1 MALPVMTSRRDSTA
15 WVLGWTFYSI
25 FVCKKASSCAMGNS
39 LSRASGKALVK
50 SVTYVQPAAKP
61 ILIYLVTEDWYFL
74 SHRIP
79 MALAAQRAGYDVHV
93 ATHVVNGG
101 ARIEALGF
109 RLHPLAWRRG
119 SVNPFDL
126 ITIVREVRALYR
138 RLSPDLVHHVALQ
151 PSVIGSLA
159 AWGLPITQ
167 LNAFAG
173 LGSTFTSQSMKSRIV
188 RPVLKTILRWI
199 LNRRRSAA
207 LVQNGD
213 DRDAITAIGVDAARV
228 FLIPGSGVDVD
239 VLTPL
244 PEPEGEVTMGYVGRL
259 LEDKGLRTLIAAHD
273 LLMQRGVAVRLLIA
287 GQTDPA
293 NPASIGGAEIE
304 SWKQRPNVTL
314 LGHVNDVREVWARA
328 HIAVL
333 PSRRE
338 GLPKSLLEAAAC
350 GRPMIAS
357 DVPGCREI
365 ARNGINGLLVP
376 ADDAQALA
384 AAVEQLARDPALRQ
398 LYGAAGRH
406 LVEAEFS
413 SDRIGAKT
421 VALYDGLLGRTLAGA
436 AL

>member
-1 MALPVMTSRRDSTA
+1 M
-15 WVLGWTFYSI
+15 
-25 FVCKKASSCAMGNS
+25 
-39 LSRASGKALVK
+39 
-50 SVTYVQPAAKP
+50 QPAAKP
-61 ILIYLVTEDWYFL
+61 VLVYLVTEDWYFL

-79 MALAAQRAGYDVHV
+79 MALAAQRAGYEVHV
-93 ATHVVNGG
+93 ATHVGNG
-101 ARIEALGF
+101 AERIKALGF
-109 RLHPLAWRRG
+109 TLHPLAWRRG
-119 SVNPFDL
+119 SVNPLDL
-126 ITIVREVRALYR
+126 AAIVRDVRRLYR
-138 RLSPDLVHHVALQ
+138 RLAPDLVHHVALQ

-173 LGSTFTSQSMKSRIV
+173 LGSTFTSQSLKSRFV
-188 RPVLKTILRWI
+188 RPVLKTLLRLI

-239 VLTPL
+239 VLTPM
-244 PEPEGEVTMGYVGRL
+244 PEPAGEVTLAFVGRL

-273 LLMQRGVAVRLLIA
+273 LLTQRGVAVKLLIA
-287 GQTDPA
+287 GQADPA
-293 NPASIGGAEIE
+293 NPASIGEAEIE
-304 SWKQRPNVTL
+304 SWKRKPNVEL
-314 LGHVNDVREVWARA
+314 LGHVNDVRAVWARA

-365 ARNGINGLLVP
+365 ARNGVNGLLVP
-376 ADDAQALA
+376 ADDAPALA
-384 AAVEQLARDPALRQ
+384 AAVEQLARDPALRRR
-398 LYGAAGRH
+398 YGEAGRR
-406 LVEAEFS
+406 LAETEFS
-413 SDRIGAKT
+413 SDRIGRKT

>member
-1 MALPVMTSRRDSTA
+1 M
-15 WVLGWTFYSI
+15 
-25 FVCKKASSCAMGNS
+25 
-39 LSRASGKALVK
+39 
-50 SVTYVQPAAKP
+50 QPAAKP
-61 ILIYLVTEDWYFL
+61 VLVYLVTEDWYFL

-101 ARIEALGF
+101 DRIKALGF
-109 RLHPLAWRRG
+109 HLHPLNWRRG
-119 SVNPFDL
+119 SVNPVDL
-126 ITIVREVRALYR
+126 VSIVREVRALYK
-138 RLSPDLVHHVALQ
+138 RLAPDLVHHVALQ

-159 AWGLPITQ
+159 AWGLPVTQ

-173 LGSTFTSQSMKSRIV
+173 LGSTFTSQSLKSRVV
-188 RPVLKTILRWI
+188 RPVLKTVLRWM

-213 DRDAITAIGVDAARV
+213 DRDAITAIGIDAARV

-244 PEPEGEVTMGYVGRL
+244 PEPEGAVTLGYVGRL
-259 LEDKGLRTLIAAHD
+259 LEDKGLRSLIAAHD
-273 LLMQRGVAVRLLIA
+273 LLTQRGVAVKLLIA

-293 NPASIGGAEIE
+293 NPASIPDAEIE
-304 SWKQRPNVTL
+304 SWKRRANITL
-314 LGHVNDVREVWARA
+314 LGHVNDVRDVWAKA

-365 ARNGINGLLVP
+365 ARHGVNGLLVP
-376 ADDAQALA
+376 ADDAEALA
-384 AAVEQLARDPALRQ
+384 GAIEQLAGDPALRRQ
-398 LYGAAGRH
+398 YGAAGRR
-406 LVEAEFS
+406 LVESEFS
-413 SDRIGAKT
+413 SERIGGKT
-421 VALYDGLLGRTLAGA
+421 VTLYDGLLGRTLAGA

>member
-1 MALPVMTSRRDSTA
+1 M
-15 WVLGWTFYSI
+15 
-25 FVCKKASSCAMGNS
+25 NS
-39 LSRASGKALVK
+39 LR
-50 SVTYVQPAAKP
+50 PAQAP
-61 ILIYLVTEDWYFL
+61 VLLYLVTEDWYFL

-79 MALAAQRAGYDVHV
+79 MALAAQRAGYEVHV
-93 ATHVVNGG
+93 ATHVGHG
-101 ARIEALGF
+101 AERIKALGF
-109 RLHPLAWRRG
+109 HLHPLAWRRG
-119 SVNPFDL
+119 SVNPIDL
-126 ITIVREVRALYR
+126 IAIVREVRRLYR
-138 RLSPDLVHHVALQ
+138 RLAPDLVHHVALQ
-151 PSVIGSLA
+151 PSVVGSLA

-167 LNAFAG
+167 LNALAG
-173 LGSTFTSQSMKSRIV
+173 LGSTFTSQSLKSRFV
-188 RPVLKTILRWI
+188 RPVLKTLLRLI

-213 DRDAITAIGVDAARV
+213 DRDAMTAIGVDAARV

-239 VLTPL
+239 VLTPM
-244 PEPEGEVTMGYVGRL
+244 PEPAGEVTLAFVGRL

-273 LLMQRGVAVRLLIA
+273 LLTQRGVAVKLLIA
-287 GQTDPA
+287 GQADPA
-293 NPASIGGAEIE
+293 NPASIGDAEIE
-304 SWKQRPNVTL
+304 SWKRKPNVEL

-365 ARNGINGLLVP
+365 ARNGVNGLLVP
-376 ADDAQALA
+376 ADDAPALA
-384 AAVEQLARDPALRQ
+384 AAVEHLARDPALRRR
-398 LYGAAGRH
+398 YGEAGRR
-406 LVEAEFS
+406 LAETEFS
-413 SDRIGAKT
+413 SDRIGRKT

>member
-1 MALPVMTSRRDSTA
+1 MQPAVKPTTLPV
-15 WVLGWTFYSI
+15 
-25 FVCKKASSCAMGNS
+25 
-39 LSRASGKALVK
+39 LV
-50 SVTYVQPAAKP
+50 
-61 ILIYLVTEDWYFL
+61 YLVTEDWYFL

-109 RLHPLAWRRG
+109 TLHPLAWRRG
-119 SVNPFDL
+119 SVNPLDL
-126 ITIVREVRALYR
+126 IAIVREVRALYK
-138 RLSPDLVHHVALQ
+138 RLAPDLVHHVALQ
-151 PSVIGSLA
+151 PSVVGSFA

-173 LGSTFTSQSMKSRIV
+173 LGSTFTSQSLKSRVV
-188 RPVLKTILRWI
+188 RPVLKTLLRLI

-213 DRDAITAIGVDAARV
+213 DRDAMTAIGVDAARV

-239 VLTPL
+239 VLTPM
-244 PEPEGEVTMGYVGRL
+244 PEPDGEVTLGYVGRL

-273 LLMQRGVAVRLLIA
+273 LLTQRGVPVRLLIA
-287 GQTDPA
+287 GQADPA
-293 NPASIGGAEIE
+293 NPASIGEAEID
-304 SWKQRPNVTL
+304 SWKRRPGVTL
-314 LGHVNDVREVWARA
+314 LGHVNDVREVWAKA

-338 GLPKSLLEAAAC
+338 GLPKSLLEAASC

-365 ARNGINGLLVP
+365 ARHGVNGLLVP
-376 ADDAQALA
+376 ADDAPALA
-384 AAVEQLARDPALRQ
+384 AATEQLARDPALRR
-398 LYGAAGRH
+398 LYGAAGRK
-406 LVEAEFS
+406 LAETEFS
-413 SDRIGAKT
+413 SDRIGRKT

>member
-1 MALPVMTSRRDSTA
+1 MASTLMPRARQPVKP
-15 WVLGWTFYSI
+15 VL
-25 FVCKKASSCAMGNS
+25 V
-39 LSRASGKALVK
+39 
-50 SVTYVQPAAKP
+50 
-61 ILIYLVTEDWYFL
+61 YLVTEDWYFL

-101 ARIEALGF
+101 DRIAALGF
-109 RLHPLAWRRG
+109 HLHPLNWRRG
-119 SVNPFDL
+119 SVDPVDL
-126 ITIVREVRALYR
+126 ISIVREVRTLYK
-138 RLSPDLVHHVALQ
+138 RLKPDLAHHVALQ

-188 RPVLKTILRWI
+188 RPMLKTMLRGM

-213 DRDAITAIGVDAARV
+213 DRDAITAIGVNPARV

-239 VLTPL
+239 LLTPL
-244 PEPEGEVTMGYVGRL
+244 PEPEGAVTLAYVGRL
-259 LEDKGLRTLIAAHD
+259 LEDKGLRSLIAAHD
-273 LLMQRGVAVRLLIA
+273 MLTQRGVAVQLLVA

-293 NPASIGGAEIE
+293 NPASISDAEID
-304 SWKQRPNVTL
+304 SWKSGANIKL
-314 LGHVNDVREVWARA
+314 LGHVNDVRDVWARA

-365 ARNGINGLLVP
+365 ARHGVNALLVP
-376 ADDAQALA
+376 ADDAPALA
-384 AAVEQLARDPALRQ
+384 AAISQLAGDPALRRQ
-398 LYGAAGRH
+398 YGAAGRH
-406 LVEAEFS
+406 LVETEFS
-413 SDRIGAKT
+413 SARIGRKT

>member
-1 MALPVMTSRRDSTA
+1 MP
-15 WVLGWTFYSI
+15 
-25 FVCKKASSCAMGNS
+25 
-39 LSRASGKALVK
+39 
-50 SVTYVQPAAKP
+50 PAAKP
-61 ILIYLVTEDWYFL
+61 VLVYLVTEDWYFL

-101 ARIEALGF
+101 ERIKALGF
-109 RLHPLAWRRG
+109 HLHPLNWRRG
-119 SVNPFDL
+119 SVNPADL
-126 ITIVREVRALYR
+126 VTIVREVRALYR
-138 RLSPDLVHHVALQ
+138 RLKPDLTHHVALQ

-159 AWGLPITQ
+159 AWGLPVTQ

-173 LGSTFTSQSMKSRIV
+173 LGSTFTSQSLKSRIV
-188 RPVLKTILRWI
+188 RPVFKTLLRWI

-213 DRDAITAIGVDAARV
+213 DRAAITAIGVDAARV

-239 VLTPL
+239 VLTPM
-244 PEPEGEVTMGYVGRL
+244 PEPDGVVTLGYVGRL
-259 LEDKGLRTLIAAHD
+259 LEDKGLRSLIAAHD
-273 LLMQRGVAVRLLIA
+273 LMTRRGVAVKLLIA

-293 NPASIGGAEIE
+293 NPASIPDAEID
-304 SWKQRPNVTL
+304 SWKRRANITL
-314 LGHVNDVREVWARA
+314 LGHVNDVRDVWARA

-365 ARNGINGLLVP
+365 ARHGVNGLLVP
-376 ADDAQALA
+376 ADDAGALA
-384 AAVEQLARDPALRQ
+384 AAIEKLAGDPALRRQ
-398 LYGAAGRH
+398 YGAAGRH
-406 LVEAEFS
+406 LVETEFS
-413 SDRIGAKT
+413 SERIGAKT
-421 VALYDGLLGRTLAGA
+421 VALYDGLLGRALAGA

>member
-1 MALPVMTSRRDSTA
+1 MP
-15 WVLGWTFYSI
+15 
-25 FVCKKASSCAMGNS
+25 
-39 LSRASGKALVK
+39 
-50 SVTYVQPAAKP
+50 PAAKP
-61 ILIYLVTEDWYFL
+61 VLVYLVTEDWYFL

-101 ARIEALGF
+101 ERIKALGF
-109 RLHPLAWRRG
+109 HLHPLNWRRG
-119 SVNPFDL
+119 SVNPADL
-126 ITIVREVRALYR
+126 VTIVREVRALYR
-138 RLSPDLVHHVALQ
+138 RLKPDLTHHVALQ

-159 AWGLPITQ
+159 AWGLPVTQ

-173 LGSTFTSQSMKSRIV
+173 LGSTFTSQSLKSRIV
-188 RPVLKTILRWI
+188 RPVFKTLLRWI

-213 DRDAITAIGVDAARV
+213 DRAAITAIGVDAARV

-239 VLTPL
+239 VLMPL
-244 PEPEGEVTMGYVGRL
+244 PEPDGAVTLGYVGRL
-259 LEDKGLRTLIAAHD
+259 LEDKGLRSLIAAHD
-273 LLMQRGVAVRLLIA
+273 LLTRRGVAVKLLIA

-293 NPASIGGAEIE
+293 NPASIPDAEID
-304 SWKQRPNVTL
+304 SWKRRANITL
-314 LGHVNDVREVWARA
+314 LGHVNDVRDVWARA

-365 ARNGINGLLVP
+365 ARHGVNGLLVP
-376 ADDAQALA
+376 ADDAGALA
-384 AAVEQLARDPALRQ
+384 AAIEKLAGDPALRRQ
-398 LYGAAGRH
+398 YGGAGRH
-406 LVEAEFS
+406 LVETEFS
-413 SDRIGAKT
+413 SERIGAKT
-421 VALYDGLLGRTLAGA
+421 VALYDGLLGRALAGA